1 MSAECT
7 ESAESVI
14 RKGDVEHERS
24 VIKHQIPDD
33 FFMVGKE
40 KKQTK
45 KKTTPAEVIY

>member
-40 KKQTK
+40 KKK
-45 KKTTPAEVIY
+45 KKHQLKLSTDN